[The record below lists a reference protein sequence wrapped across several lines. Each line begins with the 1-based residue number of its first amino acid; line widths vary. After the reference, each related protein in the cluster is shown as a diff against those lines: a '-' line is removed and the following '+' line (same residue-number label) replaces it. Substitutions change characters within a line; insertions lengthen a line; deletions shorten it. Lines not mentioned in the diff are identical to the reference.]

1 MTTDRDDH
9 RPTGEEMLA
18 RVAAESRPDHG
29 RLRLY
34 LGMAPGVGKT
44 YRMLEEG
51 HRRLERGTDVVV
63 GYVEVHGRP
72 RTQALLEGLEVV
84 PRIRFEY
91 QGVQVEEMDTAA
103 IIARHPAV
111 ALIDELAH
119 TNVPG
124 SPREKRWQDV
134 ELIRDAGIE
143 VVSTCNVQHLE
154 SVADAVSTIVGAPVN
169 ERLPDALVE
178 GADEV
183 ELVDMSP
190 HALRQRIRHGN
201 VYPPE
206 RARVALDRFFTE
218 PNLTALRELALRFVT
233 RAVDDQLE
241 EIVSEQGL
249 GRLRPVSERVMVVVD
264 DRLISRRAL
273 RRGAMLATALGA
285 GLTAA
290 VIDTPAT
297 ERLTFDRARDLQEH
311 LDYAKDLGA
320 EVVRQPAR
328 DLLSGLV
335 ELTQRL
341 RITHVVMGR
350 EPRRG
355 LARLLTPDITE
366 RLLRLLPEIE
376 IHLVGSGPDATH
388 LEDPH
393 SPKVTDRS
401 RDHG

>member
-1 MTTDRDDH
+1 MTDDRDD

-18 RVAAESRPDHG
+18 RVSAEGRPEHG

-51 HRRLERGTDVVV
+51 HRRVERGTDIVV

-72 RTQALLEGLEVV
+72 RTQALLEGLEIL
-84 PRIRFEY
+84 PRVRVEY
-91 QGVQVEEMDTAA
+91 QGVQIEEMDTAA
-103 IIARHPAV
+103 IIARHPTV

-134 ELIRDAGIE
+134 ELIRDAGID
-143 VVSTCNVQHLE
+143 VISTCNVQHLE
-154 SVADAVSTIVGAPVN
+154 SVADAVATIVGAPVN

-218 PNLTALRELALRFVT
+218 PNLTALRELSLRFVT
-233 RAVDDQLE
+233 RAVDEQLE

-249 GRLRPVSERVMVVVD
+249 GRLRPVSERVMVAVD
-264 DRLISRRAL
+264 DRAISRRAL
-273 RRGAMLATALGA
+273 RRGAMLATAFGA
-285 GLTAA
+285 SLTAA
-290 VIDTPAT
+290 VIVTPAM
-297 ERLTFDRARDLQEH
+297 ERLAFDQARDLQEH
-311 LDYAKDLGA
+311 LDYANDLGA
-320 EVVRQPAR
+320 QIVQHPAR
-328 DLLSGLV
+328 DLLTGLV
-335 ELTQRL
+335 ELGKGL
-341 RITHVVMGR
+341 RITHVVLGR
-350 EPRRG
+350 ETRSGVVGRLGPN
-355 LARLLTPDITE
+355 LADQ
-366 RLLRLLPEIE
+366 LLRQMPEIE
-376 IHLVGSGPDATH
+376 VHLVGEGA
-388 LEDPH
+388 
-393 SPKVTDRS
+393 
-401 RDHG
+401 GQG

>member
-1 MTTDRDDH
+1 MTPERDGD

-18 RVAAESRPDHG
+18 RVSAEERANRG

-72 RTQALLEGLEVV
+72 RTQALLEGLEIV
-84 PRIRFEY
+84 PRLRVEY
-91 QGVQVEEMDTAA
+91 LGVNVEEMDTAA

-124 SPREKRWQDV
+124 SPRKKRWQDV
-134 ELIRDAGIE
+134 ELIRDAGID
-143 VVSTCNVQHLE
+143 VISTCNVQHLE
-154 SVADAVSTIVGAPVN
+154 SVADAVVTIVGAPVN

-201 VYPPE
+201 VYPAE

-233 RAVDDQLE
+233 RAVDEQLE
-241 EIVSEQGL
+241 DIVSEQGL
-249 GRLRPVSERVMVVVD
+249 GRLRPVSERVLVAVD
-264 DRLISRRAL
+264 DRTVSRRAL

-285 GLTAA
+285 SLTAA
-290 VIDTPAT
+290 VIVTPEV
-297 ERLTFDRARDLQEH
+297 ERLSFDRARDLQEH
-311 LDYAKDLGA
+311 LDYANDLGA
-320 EVVRQPAR
+320 QVVQHPAH
-328 DLLSGLV
+328 DLAAGLV
-335 ELTQRL
+335 ELGKALRVTHLVLGHHPHRGIVRRL
-341 RITHVVMGR
+341 GADLT
-350 EPRRG
+350 EQ
-355 LARLLTPDITE
+355 LLQQMPDIE
-366 RLLRLLPEIE
+366 V
-376 IHLVGSGPDATH
+376 HLVGEGA
-388 LEDPH
+388 
-393 SPKVTDRS
+393 
-401 RDHG
+401 GQG

>member
-1 MTTDRDDH
+1 
-9 RPTGEEMLA
+9 MLA
-18 RVAAESRPDHG
+18 RVAAESRPEHG

-72 RTQALLEGLEVV
+72 RTAALIEGLEVV
-84 PRIRFEY
+84 PRIRVEY

-124 SPREKRWQDV
+124 SAREKRWKDV
-134 ELIRDAGIE
+134 ELIRAAGID
-143 VVSTCNVQHLE
+143 VISTCNVQHLE
-154 SVADAVSTIVGAPVN
+154 SVADAVATIVGAPVN
-169 ERLPDALVE
+169 ERLPDVLVE

-206 RARVALDRFFTE
+206 RARLALDRFFTE

-233 RAVDDQLE
+233 RAVDEQLE
-241 EIVSEQGL
+241 DIVSQRGL
-249 GRLRPVSERVMVVVD
+249 NRLRPVSERVLVIVD
-264 DRLISRRAL
+264 DRPISRRAL
-273 RRGAMLATALGA
+273 RRGAMLASALGA
-285 GLTAA
+285 SLTAA
-290 VIDTPAT
+290 VIKTPSV
-297 ERLTFDRARDLQEH
+297 ERLPFDRARDLQEH
-311 LDYAKDLGA
+311 LDYAVDLGA
-320 EVVRQPAR
+320 EVVQQPAR
-328 DLLSGLV
+328 DMIGGIIDLGRS
-335 ELTQRL
+335 L
-341 RITHVVMGR
+341 RVTHVVLGR
-350 EPRRG
+350 ETRGGIGRR
-355 LARLLTPDITE
+355 LAPALADQVLDA
-366 RLLRLLPEIE
+366 LPEVE
-376 IHLVGSGPDATH
+376 VHLVGEGS
-388 LEDPH
+388 
-393 SPKVTDRS
+393 DR
-401 RDHG
+401 G

>member
-1 MTTDRDDH
+1 MTEDRGD

-18 RVAAESRPDHG
+18 RVSAEGRPERG

-51 HRRLERGTDVVV
+51 HRRVERGTDIVV

-72 RTQALLEGLEVV
+72 RTQALLEGLEIL
-84 PRIRFEY
+84 PRVRVEY

-134 ELIRDAGIE
+134 ELIRDAGID
-143 VVSTCNVQHLE
+143 VISTCNVQHLE
-154 SVADAVSTIVGAPVN
+154 SVADAVATIVGAPVN
-169 ERLPDALVE
+169 ERLPDELVE

-218 PNLTALRELALRFVT
+218 PNLTALRELSLRFVT
-233 RAVDDQLE
+233 RAVDEQLE

-264 DRLISRRAL
+264 DRPISRRAL
-273 RRGAMLATALGA
+273 RRGAMLASALGA
-285 GLTAA
+285 GLSAAVIVTAA
-290 VIDTPAT
+290 V
-297 ERLTFDRARDLQEH
+297 ERLPFDRARDLQEH
-311 LDYAKDLGA
+311 LDYANDLGA
-320 EVVRQPAR
+320 QIVQHPAR
-328 DLLSGLV
+328 DLLTGLV
-335 ELTQRL
+335 ELGKGL
-341 RITHVVMGR
+341 RITHVVLGR
-350 EPRRG
+350 ETRSGIVGRLGPN
-355 LARLLTPDITE
+355 LADQ
-366 RLLRLLPEIE
+366 LLRQMPEIKV
-376 IHLVGSGPDATH
+376 HLVGEGA
-388 LEDPH
+388 
-393 SPKVTDRS
+393 
-401 RDHG
+401 GQG

>member
-1 MTTDRDDH
+1 MTDDRDD

-18 RVAAESRPDHG
+18 RVNAEGRPERG

-51 HRRLERGTDVVV
+51 HRRLERGTDIVV

-72 RTQALLEGLEVV
+72 RTAALLDGLEVV
-84 PRIRFEY
+84 PRIRVEY

-134 ELIRDAGIE
+134 ELIRAAGID
-143 VVSTCNVQHLE
+143 VISTCNVQHLE

-218 PNLTALRELALRFVT
+218 PNLTALRELSLRFVT
-233 RAVDDQLE
+233 HAVDEQLE
-241 EIVSEQGL
+241 DIVSERGL
-249 GRLRPVSERVMVVVD
+249 GRIRPVSERVLVAVD
-264 DRLISRRAL
+264 DRAISRRAL
-273 RRGAMLATALGA
+273 RRGAMLATAFGA
-285 GLTAA
+285 SLTAA
-290 VIDTPAT
+290 VIVTPAV
-297 ERLTFDRARDLQEH
+297 ERLAFDQARDLQEH
-311 LDYAKDLGA
+311 LDYANDLGA
-320 EVVRQPAR
+320 QIVQHPAR
-328 DLLSGLV
+328 DLLTGLV
-335 ELTQRL
+335 ELGKGL
-341 RITHVVMGR
+341 RITHVVLGR
-350 EPRRG
+350 ETRSGVVGRLGPN
-355 LARLLTPDITE
+355 LADQ
-366 RLLRLLPEIE
+366 LLRQMPEIE
-376 IHLVGSGPDATH
+376 VHLVGEG
-388 LEDPH
+388 
-393 SPKVTDRS
+393 V
-401 RDHG
+401 GQG